1 MKRLLAFF
9 LALLLALTSAVGLHF
24 LAESRIHVDS
34 NAFASWSGDGKFQ
47 AREAILQNLTED
59 TILTFGSSEFQHGVK
74 TPYHPAKVFQNTK
87 FQMMLIGAGFYQS
100 LSHAITLASLGDEVQ
115 KKEAILFLS
124 PQWFRKSGVQP
135 EAFASRFSDSH
146 YIAML
151 KNKHLSPKVKDYMIR
166 RSQELLSVDPS
177 MQNRIAQYNR
187 ILYTGDASLFDRV
200 NYRIFTRFMEEKE
213 LQTTMMQL
221 IKDRIVRKSSGSK
234 TSDTPDFVSL
244 IDQSI
249 KDGDK
254 HNQGNP
260 FYMDDN
266 VYKRLI
272 RPSLKKKKN
281 QSVNG
286 SYSTSPEYEDL
297 SCFLDVCED
306 LGIRPMLVMLP
317 VNGYWYDYPGFPKE
331 ARADYYKKIRTI
343 AKKYHASLLDYSDQE
358 YTKYFFED
366 GVHIGKKGWAV
377 INEDLYHFY
386 QGHEKE

>member
-187 ILYTGDASLFDRV
+187 
-200 NYRIFTRFMEEKE
+200 
-213 LQTTMMQL
+213 
-221 IKDRIVRKSSGSK
+221 
-234 TSDTPDFVSL
+234 
-244 IDQSI
+244 
-249 KDGDK
+249 
-254 HNQGNP
+254 
-260 FYMDDN
+260 
-266 VYKRLI
+266 
-272 RPSLKKKKN
+272 
-281 QSVNG
+281 
-286 SYSTSPEYEDL
+286 
-297 SCFLDVCED
+297 
-306 LGIRPMLVMLP
+306 
-317 VNGYWYDYPGFPKE
+317 
-331 ARADYYKKIRTI
+331 
-343 AKKYHASLLDYSDQE
+343 LL
-358 YTKYFFED
+358 
-366 GVHIGKKGWAV
+366 
-377 INEDLYHFY
+377 
-386 QGHEKE
+386 